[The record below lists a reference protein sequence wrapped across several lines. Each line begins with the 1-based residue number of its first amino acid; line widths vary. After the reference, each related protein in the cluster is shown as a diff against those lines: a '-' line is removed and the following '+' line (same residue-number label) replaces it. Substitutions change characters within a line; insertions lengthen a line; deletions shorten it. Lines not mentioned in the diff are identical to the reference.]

1 MKKNILKTDPRQAI
15 VVLGMHRSGT
25 SAMAGT
31 LGQLGCDMPQHP
43 MPPNE
48 NNPSGYFESLAIYQ
62 LNDAILASAGTS
74 WDDWQAF
81 NPDWLTSPRAQEFL
95 LRATEVLAEEFGAS
109 RFFLVKDPRMCQL
122 LPFWLGAFEAAGIA
136 PRIVLMHRNPIEV
149 AASLERR
156 EAWPF
161 AYGLLLWL
169 RHVLDAEAN
178 SRGLP
183 RFCTSYD
190 LLLDNWATTATQMK
204 EALKISF
211 PRWSAAAAADVD
223 AFLDGKLR
231 HQHGKAASV
240 IKDPFVSIWVRDTL
254 EVLERWAETGEDAED
269 YDRLDRIRAEFN
281 TAAPL
286 FLKLVHTARN
296 TTAER
301 DAARVKAEA
310 LSAEIASQQAALETV
325 RTEAQA
331 EVKTL
336 NDHITYRDAA
346 LAAQHDKTQAE
357 IAALNAEVAKNH
369 ATLEAAQAETSQLA
383 VERGAVETRAEQLD
397 QNLRTALS
405 RIEELDA
412 EVAKNHAALEAA
424 QAETSQLTAERGAV
438 ETRAEQLDQNLCTA
452 LSRIEELDAQITDL
466 RHDRDHLDSALRQ
479 RSAEV
484 EDVSRENAENAAKVT
499 QLSQRLETLTAEYE
513 RTGRES
519 RMLRVRLE
527 EQNRRDL
534 TDGLARNRASHDAR
548 LAKVQATAEA
558 AATERDDLR
567 TKTQA
572 EITALNAQL
581 ETTLAEHQ
589 AQVQTLT
596 QETQALLQSTSWR
609 LTAPLRA
616 LLMVFRK

>member
-1 MKKNILKTDPRQAI
+1 MKKRTSKTDQRQAI

-25 SAMAGT
+25 SALAGT
-31 LGQLGCDMPQHP
+31 LDQLGCDMPQHL

-95 LRATEVLAEEFGAS
+95 PRATEVLAEEFGAS
-109 RFFLVKDPRMCQL
+109 RFFVVKDPRMCRL

-136 PRIVLMHRNPIEV
+136 PRIVLIHRNPIEV

-156 EAWPF
+156 ESWPF

-169 RHVLDAEAN
+169 RHVLDAEAD

-190 LLLDNWATTATQMK
+190 LLLDNWATTATKMK

-211 PRWSAAAAADVD
+211 PRWSAATAADVD
-223 AFLDGKLR
+223 AFLDGRL
-231 HQHGKAASV
+231 HHHNGTAASV

-254 EVLERWAETGEDAED
+254 EVLERWAETSEDAGD
-269 YDRLDRIRAEFN
+269 YDRLDRIRAEFD

-286 FLKLVHTARN
+286 FLKLVHTALN

-301 DAARVKAEA
+301 DAAQAKAEA
-310 LSAEIASQQAALETV
+310 LGAEIDRQQAALEVV

-331 EVKTL
+331 EAKTL
-336 NDHITYRDAA
+336 NGHIAHRDVA
-346 LAAQHDKTQAE
+346 LADQHAKAEAQ
-357 IAALNAEVAKNH
+357 IAALKAEV
-369 ATLEAAQAETSQLA
+369 T
-383 VERGAVETRAEQLD
+383 
-397 QNLRTALS
+397 
-405 RIEELDA
+405 
-412 EVAKNHAALEAA
+412 KNHAALEAA
-424 QAETSQLTAERGAV
+424 QAETSKLTAERGAV
-438 ETRAEQLDQNLCTA
+438 ETRAEQLDQTLHTA

-466 RHDRDHLDSALRQ
+466 RHDKDKLDSALRQ

-484 EDVSRENAENAAKVT
+484 EDVGRENAENAAKVT
-499 QLSQRLETLTAEYE
+499 QLSQRLETLTAEHE

-527 EQNRRDL
+527 EQNRKDL
-534 TDGLARNRASHDAR
+534 TDGLARNRASLDAR
-548 LAKVQATAEA
+548 LASAQAKAQAEA
-558 AATERDDLR
+558 VAAAGERNALAAGLEREKTRAAALEQTIEALR
-567 TKTQA
+567 QQ
-572 EITALNAQL
+572 EAQERARL
-581 ETTLAEHQ
+581 ETTLADHQ

-596 QETQALLQSTSWR
+596 HQTQALLQSTSWR

-616 LLMVFRK
+616 LAMVFRK

>member
-1 MKKNILKTDPRQAI
+1 MKKDILKTDPRQAI

-301 DAARVKAEA
+301 DAARAKAEA

-369 ATLEAAQAETSQLA
+369 AALEAAQAETSQLA
-383 VERGAVETRAEQLD
+383 
-397 QNLRTALS
+397 
-405 RIEELDA
+405 
-412 EVAKNHAALEAA
+412 
-424 QAETSQLTAERGAV
+424 AERGAV

-527 EQNRRDL
+527 EQNCKDL
-534 TDGLARNRASHDAR
+534 TNGLARNRASHDAR

-596 QETQALLQSTSWR
+596 QETQAEITALNAQLETTLAEHQAQVQTLTQETQALLQSTSWR

-616 LLMVFRK
+616 LVMVFRK